1 MKKITD
7 LKWSSLG
14 VIDGVVVFGG
24 SWITA
29 AFLRM
34 LSKTELKVTL
44 YTSPRHFDEVVE
56 SDNSTLR
63 CVTKSL
69 GIKTIVTEDVNN
81 EKSLSELITK
91 QTLGISLGAAWV
103 FESETV
109 KLFNGK
115 LLDFMG
121 IALPKYRGGAHYTW
135 QILSNNKS
143 GACNLQIIYGGK
155 KSFHK
160 GEIIKRSEYLFPES
174 ARIPQDY
181 FNFAIRKETLFLAEF
196 LNEVHEEKNFSLES
210 LDESISSYYPFLNT
224 KIQGWINWNWS
235 AEEIDRFICA
245 FDDPYDGASTYL
257 SESRVYLKDC
267 EIVEKE
273 ENFHPFHSGLVYR
286 CSSSRIFIAVKGG
299 AISINKILN
308 ENGDNIIEYVQEGS
322 RLFTPQ
328 SLIES
333 SLLFEA
339 EYVANGLKTI

>member
-1 MKKITD
+1 MKKITA
-7 LKWSSLG
+7 LKSSSLG
-14 VIDGVVVFGG
+14 AIDGVIVFGG
-24 SWITA
+24 SWLTA

-34 LSKTELKVTL
+34 LSKTELKITL

-56 SDNSTLR
+56 SDNSTLK

-69 GIKTIVTEDVNN
+69 SIKTIVTEDVNN

-103 FESETV
+103 FEPETV

-135 QILSNNKS
+135 QILANNKS

-155 KSFHK
+155 ESFHK

-196 LNEVHEEKNFSLES
+196 LNEVHEEKNFSLVS

-245 FDDPYDGASTYL
+245 FDDPYDGASTFINGN
-257 SESRVYLKDC
+257 RVFLKKC
-267 EIVEKE
+267 RYVKSNV
-273 ENFHPFHSGLVYR
+273 NFHPFHSGLIYR
-286 CSSSRIFIAVKGG
+286 CSHDSLFISARGG
-299 AISINKILN
+299 ALVLQQVIND
-308 ENGDNIIEYVQEGS
+308 NGQNIIQSVQEGQ
-322 RLFTPQ
+322 RLTTPANK
-328 SLIES
+328 LES
-333 SLLFEA
+333 ALSCDA
-339 EYVANGLKTI
+339 KYGPNGLI

>member
-1 MKKITD
+1 MKNISKSFGKINKII
-7 LKWSSLG
+7 LL
-14 VIDGVVVFGG
+14 GG
-24 SWITA
+24 SWLTA
-29 AFLRM
+29 EFLKL
-34 LSKTELKVTL
+34 LSEKEIEVIL
-44 YTSPRHFDEVVE
+44 YTSERHYNEIV
-56 SDNSTLR
+56 NTNRNTLR
-63 CVTKSL
+63 EISNIYNVPSFV
-69 GIKTIVTEDVNN
+69 IEDINN
-81 EKSLSELITK
+81 DTTLHKNIDEY
-91 QTLGISLGAAWV
+91 TLGISIGAAWV
-103 FESETV
+103 FEPETV

-135 QILSNNKS
+135 QILANNKS

-160 GEIIKRSEYLFPES
+160 GEIVKRSEYLFPES

-196 LNEVHEEKNFSLES
+196 LNEVHENQNFALVS